1 MADERFEEQAQPD
14 LYAEAIYQ
22 DSCSRNDQ
30 LKIREGVRIMFR
42 KLLIAIGALIA
53 FIALLVIIAGVVI
66 IMKVDKGFIESR
78 MAKALSRQVNIEK
91 IDVGIFSVVSGIDV
105 KNINISNFKP
115 AQVLDSLQG
124 KPVEAND
131 IFAGI
136 KSMRVKVQ
144 LLPLFWKQFVLKE
157 LIFDAPI
164 VNLSRSKNGVLNCD
178 DLIKSGKIEKTKE
191 TKANPPK
198 PFTADSIPL
207 AVTAG
212 RIGVTNGTINYHDG
226 EADQKFEV
234 YNLTA
239 MAYDIK
245 IDPRDLEK
253 NDEIKLKISLGLKTV
268 GPMKT
273 GSVQN
278 FDVDFDA
285 EGKIKPFDIKTR
297 ELDPE
302 ITLHAVFPDGQITG
316 LQIFNAI
323 AAIPILGDYLGEQ
336 ISFLRGRQEWKG
348 SRESYVDLHYKAH
361 NVELTHGQ
369 LDVKEAKL
377 LFSGTANTESK
388 LVNANLNMVL
398 KKEINNA
405 VKAALAKKVEAAI
418 RNPEVKKYADP
429 NKLAEAAMQPLLNNE
444 GMIYMTFNVS
454 GMMRKPDVKLVQPQ
468 LASLDTV
475 ITKAAGSIFTEAG
488 KSASKALIGEGQ
500 KKLLEQVPDFF
511 KK

>member
-1 MADERFEEQAQPD
+1 
-14 LYAEAIYQ
+14 
-22 DSCSRNDQ
+22 
-30 LKIREGVRIMFR
+30 MFR

-78 MAKALSRQVNIEK
+78 MAKDLSRQVNIEK
-91 IDVGIFSVVSGIDV
+91 IDVGIFSVVSGMEV
-105 KNINISNFKP
+105 KNVNISNFKP
-115 AQVLDSLQG
+115 ARELDSLQG
-124 KPVEAND
+124 KPVAPND

-136 KSMRVKVQ
+136 KSIRVKVQ

-164 VNLSRSKNGVLNCD
+164 INLSRSRNGVLNCD
-178 DLIKSGKIEKTKE
+178 DLIKSGKEQPEQTEKTRN
-191 TKANPPK
+191 AAADPSRPV
-198 PFTADSIPL
+198 TADSIPL

-226 EADQKFEV
+226 ESDQKFEV

-239 MAYDIK
+239 MAYDIR
-245 IDPRDLEK
+245 IDARDLEK
-253 NDEIKLKISLGLKTV
+253 SDEIMLKMSLGLKTV

-278 FDVDFDA
+278 FDIDFDA
-285 EGKIKPFDIKTR
+285 EGKIKPFDVKTR

-302 ITLHAVFPDGQITG
+302 ITLHAGFPDGQITG
-316 LQIFNAI
+316 LQIFTMI

-336 ISFLRGRQEWKG
+336 VSFLRGRQEWKD

-361 NVELTHGQ
+361 NIQLTNGQ
-369 LDVKEAKL
+369 LNMKEAKL

-398 KKEINNA
+398 KKEINSA
-405 VKAALAKKVEAAI
+405 VKASLAKKVEMAI

-444 GMIYMTFNVS
+444 GMIYMTFNVN
-454 GMMRKPDVKLVQPQ
+454 GTIRKPDVKLVQPQ
-468 LASLDTV
+468 LASLDTI
-475 ITKAAGSIFTEAG
+475 ITKAAGNILLEAG
-488 KSASKALIGEGQ
+488 KSASKAFVGEGQ
-500 KKLLEQVPDFF
+500 KKLLEIVPDLF